1 MKIFTLQKKLKTNNM
16 RKLKRYT
23 LFVLLWLLALAGNSY
38 GQRSIINA
46 TTADSLLKSAESNP
60 DGLRSKGLNQLSR
73 YYFSINPDT
82 SIVFA
87 KSALKQARKN
97 GNSTELGYAYKNIG
111 NYHFYMSHSDSAF
124 HYYTLAEIQFR
135 KKNHTEGLLALYNNI
150 GVIHKSMNQTDL
162 ALKYFQKVRSLIDKT
177 STDVSVRAVLYSNL
191 SGLFYLRNQTE
202 EGLEYL
208 DSASILIEKIDDPY
222 LKGVIYN
229 NLGQLFLDIKRY
241 DKALSMLKLS
251 EKQFN
256 PERHRIMYAMNLLNF
271 GAVYEAIYNY
281 SRADKY
287 YQQAHDVYLQ
297 TGDSTGIAKVLHHRA
312 NLNITR
318 KNFEKAHNQ
327 LDEALRIVQENKND
341 SETANILITK
351 AKALFA
357 QQKYVEAGNFL
368 KSHQQQILKTDRLTV
383 LSAYYKTL
391 QQAQEKLGNH
401 KLALE
406 SVKAYYKIHDSVEN
420 SRLEANKSI
429 LKQELN
435 MSKQL
440 LKDELQASQKKA
452 GQEHQRTLFYV
463 YSLLALLIAVFAAFF
478 IYRQKMV
485 AKVKAYQKSDKE
497 KHAKI
502 VSLENEARD
511 FDKEVEKRIKER
523 TKDYQQQ
530 IEKFKKQDYK
540 LKKTLKEVED
550 ANYLKNAFLSNMS
563 HEIRTPLN
571 GIIGFASLLETE
583 LSLLENEELYGYAN
597 GIQQSGERLLHLLN
611 NIIDISRI
619 EANDLQVSLQDTNV
633 NQIVEKSAELFK
645 FQANDKGLT
654 FNIRLDE
661 TPMAYADPDS
671 VSKILSDIIDNAVK
685 YTEKGFVNITNGYDP
700 DKKEVFVK
708 VRDTGIGIDDNYI
721 PKLFEA
727 FRQESL
733 GYSRA
738 FQGAGL
744 GLPLA
749 KRLLD
754 LLNGRIDVKS
764 QKKEGTTVTVFLPTK
779 ETFKHVDESFR
790 KKGGGGP
797 EVALKK
803 AVDKTKVFLVEDDR
817 MNRLVITKMLS
828 DWDLDS
834 AEDGD
839 ITIKKIDQAYK
850 EGTIYDLMLFDINL
864 PNPWDGIKLM
874 HHIKKKYPEYQEIP
888 FIAQT
893 AYAMRGDKERLLEE
907 GFDDYLSKPISQQ
920 RLLTSMYKFLSKE
933 DE

>member
-1 MKIFTLQKKLKTNNM
+1 M
-16 RKLKRYT
+16 RKLERYT
-23 LFVLLWLLALAGNSY
+23 LFVLLLLFTFAGTSY

-46 TTADSLLKSAESNP
+46 ATADSLLKSAESAP
-60 DGLRSKGLNQLSR
+60 DGLRSKELNQLSR
-73 YYFSINPDT
+73 FYFSIAPDT
-82 SIVFA
+82 SIVYA
-87 KSALKQARKN
+87 KAALKKSRSQEN
-97 GNSTELGYAYKNIG
+97 IIEMGYAYKNIG
-111 NYHFYMSHSDSAF
+111 NYHFHDSNSDSAF
-124 HYYTLAEIQFR
+124 HYYSLAEIQFR
-135 KKNHTEGLLALYNNI
+135 KSNHTEGLLALYNNI

-162 ALKYFQKVRSLIDKT
+162 ALKYFRKVRSLIDQT
-177 STDVSVRAVLYSNL
+177 NTDVSVRAVLYSNL

-202 EGLEYL
+202 EGLAHL
-208 DSASILIEKIDDPY
+208 DSASILIEKIEDSY

-251 EKQFN
+251 EEHFN
-256 PERHRIMYAMNLLNF
+256 PELHRIMYAMNQLNY

-287 YQQAHDVYLQ
+287 YQQAHDLYLQ
-297 TGDSTGIAKVLHHRA
+297 TGDSTGIAKALHHRA

-318 KNFEKAHNQ
+318 KNFERAHKQ
-327 LDEALRIVQENKND
+327 IDEALKIVRKNKND

-351 AKALFA
+351 AKALLA
-357 QQKYVEAGNFL
+357 QQKYLDARDFL
-368 KSHQQQILKTDRLTV
+368 INHKEQILKNDHLAI
-383 LSAYYKTL
+383 LSVFYRTL
-391 QQAQEKLGNH
+391 QETQEKLGNYEE
-401 KLALE
+401 ALE
-406 SVKAYYKIHDSVEN
+406 SIKAYYQIHDSVEK
-420 SRLEANKSI
+420 SRLAANKSI

-452 GQEHQRTLFYV
+452 EQEHQRTLFYV
-463 YSLLALLIAVFAAFF
+463 YSLLALLIVALAVFFF
-478 IYRQKMV
+478 YRQKMV
-485 AKVKAYQKSDKE
+485 AKLKAYQKSDKE

-502 VSLENEARD
+502 VRLENEARD
-511 FDKEVEKRIKER
+511 FDTEVEKRIKER

-645 FQANDKGLT
+645 FQANEKGLAL
-654 FNIRLDE
+654 NIRLDE

-790 KKGGGGP
+790 KKGSGGAAI
-797 EVALKK
+797 ALKK
-803 AVDKTKVFLVEDDR
+803 AVDKTRVFLVEDDR

-828 DWDLDS
+828 DWNLDS

-874 HHIKKKYPEYQEIP
+874 HHIKKKYPEYKEIP